1 MRKRNCIYL
10 LASMAGFI
18 AAGATASDDVPHRKV
33 GWWQMTMHLPGAG
46 TMVRNLCLD
55 ATSDIRN
62 NILKPRDGCT
72 MDATKIAGGYSYK
85 KVCSGE
91 TTTGTA
97 TGDFNSAYKIEE
109 SNGSMQIRTDAR
121 WMGACPAGHRAD
133 EMWLK

>member
-1 MRKRNCIYL
+1 MLKSGCICL
-10 LASMAGFI
+10 LASIVGLI
-18 AAGATASDDVPHRKV
+18 AAGATASDDVPHRKA
-33 GWWQMTMHLPGAG
+33 GWWEMTMHLPGG
-46 TMVRNLCLD
+46 RTMVRNLCLD

-85 KVCSGE
+85 KVCGGE

-97 TGDFNSAYKIEE
+97 IGDFNSAYTIEE

-121 WMGACPAGHRAD
+121 WMGACPAGRQAD
-133 EMWLK
+133 QMWFD